1 MQHHRVGSC
10 CQEPCWTTVQCA
22 CGPWFTVRPVA
33 ASAQC
38 HTSHTHHVLCMMN
51 RRTFT
56 IGHNYSVRYPNI
68 FRGYLTLSKR
78 SPTAHSGTRPGL
90 CSAPTTCC
98 QWYPA
103 RLPACAATA
112 QAPAGAGSGSK
123 HFSLPPL
130 ARCKEQFFGDFPHIK
145 YYRRKNG
152 SISHF

>member
-1 MQHHRVGSC
+1 MLVRC
-10 CQEPCWTTVQCA
+10 CPLPG
-22 CGPWFTVRPVA
+22 GPSHA
-33 ASAQC
+33 ASSGGFVLPGAVLDNRSVC
-38 HTSHTHHVLCMMN
+38 VRAVIHCAPCGRIASVHTSHTHHVLCMMN
-51 RRTFT
+51 R
-56 IGHNYSVRYPNI
+56 H
-68 FRGYLTLSKR
+68 RGYLTLSKR

-145 YYRRKNG
+145 Y
-152 SISHF
+152 